1 MTTEQTT
8 GQYDRNGSRSP
19 QWWPSRYGPDDQVG
33 AGNELTPERTLEA
46 LRLPQQGRAIE
57 LALTLEPGIPAYPPR
72 MWSQHVLA
80 HGAQE
85 ALMLGAGASDTTYYE
100 EQVSQTY
107 HIGCHLDGL
116 AHVGIDGRYYNG
128 NHYKDFYTPGGF
140 TKLGIENARPWICR
154 GVILDIAGLV
164 GEEMLDGGF
173 NIAPDHLESA
183 CERQGVEVRPGDA
196 VLLHTGW
203 AGLWMQDNDRFGS
216 QEPGLGWDGAHWLT
230 ERRVSCLGADNWALE
245 VIPFEQPNGIFVV
258 HQHLLSETGTYIIEN
273 IKTAELVASGRSEF
287 LFVMT
292 PLKIKG
298 ATGSMVSPVAV
309 I

>member
-1 MTTEQTT
+1 MTEAKPGT
-8 GQYDRNGSRSP
+8 YDRNGARSP
-19 QWWPSRYGPDDQVG
+19 QWWPSRYGVDDQAG
-33 AGNELTPERTLEA
+33 AANELTPERTLEA
-46 LRLPQQGRAIE
+46 LKIPQQGRAIE
-57 LALTLEPGIPAYPPR
+57 LALTLEPGIPAFPPR
-72 MWSQHVLA
+72 MWTQHILA
-80 HGAQE
+80 HGTQE
-85 ALMLGAGASDTTYYE
+85 ATMFGAGHSDTTYYE

-116 AHVGIDGRYYNG
+116 AHVGINGRYYNG
-128 NHYKDFYTPGGF
+128 NHYKDFYSPTEV

-154 GVILDIAGLV
+154 GVVLDIAGLA
-164 GEEMLDGGF
+164 GEEMLEGGF
-173 NIAPDHLESA
+173 NITPDHLESA
-183 CERQGVEVRPGDA
+183 CERQGVEVQAGDA

-203 AGLWMQDNDRFGS
+203 AALWMEDNERFEA

-230 ERRVSCLGADNWALE
+230 DRRVSVLGADNWALE
-245 VIPFEQPNGIFVV
+245 VIPFEDPNGIFVV

-273 IKTAELVASGRSEF
+273 IKTTELVESGRSEF

-298 ATGSMVSPVAV
+298 ATGCPVSPVCV